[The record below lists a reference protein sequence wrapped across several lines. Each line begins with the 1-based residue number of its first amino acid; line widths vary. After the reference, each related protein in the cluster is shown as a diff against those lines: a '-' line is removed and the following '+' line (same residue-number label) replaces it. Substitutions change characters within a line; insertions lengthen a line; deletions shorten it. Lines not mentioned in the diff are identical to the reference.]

1 MEIFSLVMATEQGLV
16 ALSSVTLA
24 VGMLAGTI
32 SLLAY
37 KANQL
42 TPQQ

>member
-1 MEIFSLVMATEQGLV
+1 MEIFSLMMATEQGLV

-42 TPQQ
+42 IPQQ